1 VAFNASAAPTS
12 VPSARL
18 TAPLRRRLLSLVYEG
33 ILLFGVVFIAA
44 YLFSALTQFRGSPAS
59 PLRYGFQFTVFGA
72 VGLYFVL
79 CWRGGGQTLPMK
91 TWKFRL
97 VAADGAF
104 PGLARCWWRY
114 GLAWV
119 GPLSGL
125 LAYRAIVEVTGVGMG
140 SFSLAAFML
149 ALPLLLL
156 NFAWA
161 MVDPD
166 RQFLHDRLARTR
178 LVTP

>member
-1 VAFNASAAPTS
+1 VA
-12 VPSARL
+12 VPAGTPPGRVA
-18 TAPLRRRLLSLVYEG
+18 APLRRRLLSLVYEG
-33 ILLFGVVFIAA
+33 ILLFGVVFISA

-72 VGLYFVL
+72 IGLYFVL
-79 CWRGGGQTLPMK
+79 CWRGSGQTLPMK

-97 VAADGAF
+97 AAADGTA

-114 GLAWV
+114 GLAWT
-119 GPLSGL
+119 GPLAGL
-125 LAYRAIVEVTGVGMG
+125 LAYRVIVEVTGFGMG
-140 SFSLAAFML
+140 RFSLAAFMFS
-149 ALPLLLL
+149 LPLLVF

-161 MVDPD
+161 LVDRD

-178 LVTP
+178 LLML